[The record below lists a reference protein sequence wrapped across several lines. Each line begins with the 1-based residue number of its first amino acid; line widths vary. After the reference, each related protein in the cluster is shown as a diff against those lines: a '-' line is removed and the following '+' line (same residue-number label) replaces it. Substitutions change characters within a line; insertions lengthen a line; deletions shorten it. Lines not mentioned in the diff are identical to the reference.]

1 MPLLR
6 ERLEQPNKQPNS
18 FPASTGQDSCRRA
31 VRIVDIDQKRPRI
44 TLVACQRDLLEPNNS
59 GTHLRHCCLVDLDA
73 AKQSLVNS
81 RLGKS
86 CEKCRFP

>member
-31 VRIVDIDQKRPRI
+31 VRIVDIDHKDYLQRI
-44 TLVACQRDLLEPNNS
+44 VAALTERIVLVQEDFEQLEMVASP
-59 GTHLRHCCLVDLDA
+59 H
-73 AKQSLVNS
+73 
-81 RLGKS
+81 
-86 CEKCRFP
+86 

>member
-31 VRIVDIDQKRPRI
+31 VRIVDIDHLLPFYKLGDAVRY
-44 TLVACQRDLLEPNNS
+44 DLERVRQALRGMEEG
-59 GTHLRHCCLVDLDA
+59 GTGAR
-73 AKQSLVNS
+73 
-81 RLGKS
+81 G
-86 CEKCRFP
+86 